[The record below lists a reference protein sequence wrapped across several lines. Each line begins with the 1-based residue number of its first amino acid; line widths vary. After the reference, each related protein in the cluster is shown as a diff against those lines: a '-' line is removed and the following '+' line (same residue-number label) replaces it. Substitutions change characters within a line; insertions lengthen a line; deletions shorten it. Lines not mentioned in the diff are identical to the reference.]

1 MKTYLITLLILLF
14 FIDSKGQ
21 NDSLVLENSKWNI
34 LRESFNPQSQDNDKR
49 TETILFKTDT
59 TINDTLYKN
68 VYQSFKKDN
77 AYSLIGQV
85 RQDSED
91 KIFFRPIIYNKEFLL
106 YDFGLE
112 VGDSTTIICWSSM
125 EESQL
130 NLIEIKVDSIVPTT
144 LDGVNRIK
152 YHISSKSRLENEWYT
167 SNVWLSGIGDMEG
180 ILYSCHDMDVGG
192 VDLKQLLC
200 YHIDESLIFKNSNY
214 NTCYVDN
221 ATFINNQR
229 IENIIFYDN
238 ATNNLIFETDYH
250 SPKRLIIV
258 DTIGR
263 IVLLKE
269 IGSYQNSI
277 DISFLP
283 NGIYISKIIGHNIN
297 SNLKFLKK

>member
-1 MKTYLITLLILLF
+1 MKTYLFTFLILF
-14 FIDSKGQ
+14 FLIDSKGQ

-68 VYQSFKKDN
+68 VYQSFKQDDV
-77 AYSLIGQV
+77 YSLIGQV
-85 RQDSED
+85 REDSEN
-91 KIFFRPIIYNKEFLL
+91 KIFFRPIIHNREFLL

-112 VGDSTTIICWSSM
+112 VGDSTTIIYWRSI

-130 NLIEIKVDSIVPTT
+130 NLIDIKVDSIVPTT
-144 LDGVNRIK
+144 LDGVNRLK
-152 YHISSKSRLENEWYT
+152 YYISSKSNLENEWYN
-167 SNVWLSGIGDMEG
+167 SNIWLSGIGDMEG

-200 YHIDESLIFKNSNY
+200 YHIDESLIFRNQNY

-221 ATFINNQR
+221 ATSLNKQR
-229 IENIIFYDN
+229 AENIFFYDN
-238 ATNNLIFETDYH
+238 TTNNLIFKTDYH

-263 IVLLKE
+263 VVLIKE
-269 IGSYQNSI
+269 IDSYQKSI
-277 DISFLP
+277 DISSLP
-283 NGIYISKIIGHNIN
+283 NGIYISKIIGRNIN
-297 SNLKFLKK
+297 SNLKFFKK